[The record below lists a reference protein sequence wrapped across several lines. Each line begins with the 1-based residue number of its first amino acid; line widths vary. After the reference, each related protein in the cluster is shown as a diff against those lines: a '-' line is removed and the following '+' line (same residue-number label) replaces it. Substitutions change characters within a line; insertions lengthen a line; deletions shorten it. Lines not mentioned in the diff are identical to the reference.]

1 MISSSQ
7 FSFPMVNKNPMDGKH
22 PIIRTVPLLL
32 IVLPGIIFFISI
44 CLGRYEVCPKK
55 VLSILT
61 SGGLYSDINYN
72 DIEEMVII
80 NVRLPR
86 VLLAMV
92 VGSGLA
98 VAGAS
103 FQGLFGNPLVSP
115 HILGVTS
122 GAGFGAALGI
132 LISGHMGV
140 VQFSAIAFG
149 MTAVCLVYTISHF
162 SNGSR
167 LFVLVLSGIIVG
179 ALFTALISLVKL
191 AADPDDKL
199 PSIVFWL
206 MGSLSGASY
215 RDLVLGSSLILVG
228 VIILLLLRW
237 RINILSLS
245 EEEAQSLGI
254 NIQGL
259 RLTVIAT
266 ATLITASAVSLCGII
281 GWIGLI
287 IPHVARMVVGPDHK
301 NLLPACVPIGG
312 FYLLL
317 IDDMARAAMPMEI
330 PLSILTALVGAPFFA
345 YLLRKTGGGWK

>member
-1 MISSSQ
+1 MKSENRMN
-7 FSFPMVNKNPMDGKH
+7 FKDRNPIDGKQQMGW
-22 PIIRTVPLLL
+22 IVPLVL
-32 IVLPGIIFFISI
+32 IVLPSIIFFVSI

-61 SGGLYSDINYN
+61 SGCLFPDMNYR

-98 VAGAS
+98 VAGAA
-103 FQGLFGNPLVSP
+103 FQGIFGNPLVSP

-132 LISGHMGV
+132 LISGSMGV
-140 VQFSAIAFG
+140 VQLSAIVFG
-149 MTAVCLVYTISHF
+149 MMAVCLVYMISHL

-206 MGSLSGASY
+206 MGSLAGASY
-215 RDLVLGSSLILVG
+215 KDLLVG
-228 VIILLLLRW
+228 TTLISVGVLILLLLRW
-237 RINILSLS
+237 RMNILSLS
-245 EEEAQSLGI
+245 EEEAQSQGI
-254 NIQGL
+254 NVNGL

-301 NLLPACVPIGG
+301 KLLPACVPIGG

-317 IDDMARAAMPMEI
+317 IDDVARAATSVEI
-330 PLSILTALVGAPFFA
+330 PLSILTALIGAPFFA
-345 YLLRKTGGGWK
+345 YLLKKTGGGWK